1 MEGFA
6 PPSPSGLP
14 VAASGGLLLRLL
26 LVTEPADGLE
36 VGIVIRAACG
46 FWHDV
51 VNGIGG
57 GDDPLADAGLTQ
69 SAISLHDAIAALAP
83 AGTIATLG

>member
-1 MEGFA
+1 M
-6 PPSPSGLP
+6 
-14 VAASGGLLLRLL
+14 AASGSLLLRLL
-26 LVTEPADGLE
+26 LVTAPADGLE

-46 FWHDV
+46 LWHDV

-57 GDDPLADAGLTQ
+57 GDDSLADAGLTQ
-69 SAISLHDAIAALAP
+69 SAISLHDAHPAFAP